1 MTKLIINQVLIT
13 GYKQHK
19 LNQRQNLLT
28 KYLSSCVLQYLHKEK
43 QSTLEISHIITSHD
57 DCMKTC
63 TYGMII
69 ALTITFLP
77 IAKEKQHV
85 LYTAVTKNW
94 VL

>member
-1 MTKLIINQVLIT
+1 MCSPIFGQF
-13 GYKQHK
+13 
-19 LNQRQNLLT
+19 
-28 KYLSSCVLQYLHKEK
+28 LHKEK